1 VTTTMLELDAAWRS
15 SLTSLMATWVQKHGG
30 ARGDTEPRIEILEV
44 EELVEGRP
52 GILDVLANVD
62 GELAHAVL
70 GLRTPGEEVRFVR
83 SGDDAVLG
91 LHEDALGLGMVVD
104 ALLDTELAPLVL
116 AVVTGDGGDP
126 GRSRSSPTTTAG

>member
-1 VTTTMLELDAAWRS
+1 MLELDAAWRS
-15 SLTSLMATWVQKHGG
+15 SLTSLMATWVQKHRG

-70 GLRTPGEEVRFVR
+70 GLRTPAKRFASSEAATTR
-83 SGDDAVLG
+83 CSACTKMPSASGWSS
-91 LHEDALGLGMVVD
+91 
-104 ALLDTELAPLVL
+104 TRCSTP
-116 AVVTGDGGDP
+116 
-126 GRSRSSPTTTAG
+126 SSPPWCSPW